1 MKRKDHREQSRVD
14 LGSPFDQRTAAERWG
29 VRKKLLTIRLSQRKC
44 CQVQSNAHVW
54 SNLKATGW
62 RAGQVH
68 LMDTHNS
75 EKHFQ
80 AGNTKSYLR
89 TFVPSYLRTFVP
101 SYPYLRTNEGM
112 DTTFVRTFEGRTY
125 IPSYVP
131 FSLSTDQLDIIHS
144 LSRPATVLIAS

>member
-80 AGNTKSYLR
+80 AGNTKSYLH
-89 TFVPSYLRTFVP
+89 SYLRTFVP
-101 SYPYLRTNEGM
+101 SRRYHLRTYVPSKVWKYIYIYIYLRTYHLVYPL
-112 DTTFVRTFEGRTY
+112 TSWT
-125 IPSYVP
+125 S
-131 FSLSTDQLDIIHS
+131 SIHYRY
-144 LSRPATVLIAS
+144 LLLY